1 MGKFQECWDF
11 IKSQKINKKM
21 LPIKLFTAFFNMGTF
36 AIFPY
41 LTLQMTE
48 IGLNYSDI
56 GFIYLLIPAAT
67 FFSAPISGN
76 SGFTKYHIC
85 SAYICHRHRQCRRQR
100 FSGAFAGAGGKG
112 RPAKPAKNG
121 ENITYNCALNCNKK
135 GD

>member
-56 GFIYLLIPAAT
+56 GFIYLLLPAVTAAA
-67 FFSAPISGN
+67 APMSG
-76 SGFTKYHIC
+76 
-85 SAYICHRHRQCRRQR
+85 
-100 FSGAFAGAGGKG
+100 
-112 RPAKPAKNG
+112 
-121 ENITYNCALNCNKK
+121 KK
-135 GD
+135 VF